1 MIGGWVDWQRLRKC
15 CDNDHMATIT
25 RSEFTS
31 EMRNKQVRLSDVEG
45 MSAKQQRDLKR
56 ADVNGDGVIRGTREV
71 DRMFTAI
78 DNSDRNGTR
87 NSIDTRKAPVAR
99 MMENTKQAAK
109 PTRGMGGGDAGG
121 ASGADAAD
129 GTRPSGNSGST
140 GNHLRASVDKVRSP
154 GARNQMTEGKI
165 TVNGRT
171 YDYRSGGA
179 GKGSL
184 PNGTYNVTRHL
195 DSRSDRTMQVGG
207 VGWSFALNDKFD
219 ARVGAT
225 RTALR
230 IHPDGAGAG
239 TIGCMG
245 IVGDAATQRQFRADM
260 LAELR
265 RNGGSMKLTVG

>member
-1 MIGGWVDWQRLRKC
+1 MS
-15 CDNDHMATIT
+15 TIT
-25 RSEFTS
+25 RSEFNS
-31 EMRNKQVRLSDVEG
+31 DMRNKEVRLANTEG
-45 MSAKQQRDLKR
+45 LTAKQKRDLR
-56 ADVNGDGVIRGTREV
+56 AADTNGDGVVRGAREV

-78 DNSDRNGTR
+78 DKGDRNGTR
-87 NSIDTRKAPVAR
+87 NSVDTAKVPVAR
-99 MMENTKQAAK
+99 MMESVKQAAK
-109 PTRGMGGGDAGG
+109 PTRGMGGGGRDAGAVDG
-121 ASGADAAD
+121 AA

-140 GNHLRASVDKVRSP
+140 GNHLRASVDRVRSP

-184 PNGTYNVTRHL
+184 PNGTYNVTRHM
-195 DSRSDRTMQVGG
+195 DSRSDRTMSVGG
-207 VGWSFALNDKFD
+207 VGWSFALNDKYD
-219 ARVGAT
+219 PRVGAT
-225 RTALR
+225 RSLLR
-230 IHPDGAGAG
+230 IHPDGGGAG

-245 IVGDAATQRQFRADM
+245 IVGNAATQRQFRADM